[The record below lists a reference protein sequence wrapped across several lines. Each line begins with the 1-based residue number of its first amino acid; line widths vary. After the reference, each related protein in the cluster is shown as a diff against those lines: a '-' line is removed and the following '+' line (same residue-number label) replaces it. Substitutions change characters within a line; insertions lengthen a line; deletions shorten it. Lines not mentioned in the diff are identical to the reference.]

1 MSSSSERMVAIE
13 WSMRSLIGTSVP
25 PSQAQAN
32 LPSQPPKPTS
42 QANLCWWLC
51 IY

>member
-32 LPSQPPKPTS
+32 LPSQPLLVVVYLLITRITS
-42 QANLCWWLC
+42 R
-51 IY
+51 